1 MNRPVL
7 FSALFALS
15 CGFAIAQQPAGRS
28 TMPQVLRNGAIV
40 PNVSCAESPGQSYVL
55 YLPSNYTAGKNWPIV
70 YAFDPDAR
78 GIVPV
83 ELMKDAAE
91 HYGYI
96 VAGSNDARNGPWKP
110 LVEAAQAV
118 FHDTHSRLAIDDHR
132 IYFAGLS
139 GTARFA
145 ASLAQQCKCAA
156 GVLLSG
162 AGFAPQSPPT
172 PGADFSVFATVGIDD
187 FNYGELVALDE
198 KLTNLHYAHA
208 LRRFDG
214 PHDWAP
220 ANVMNEAF
228 AWFHLIAMRDGRE
241 SVDAGFVKEQAD
253 QAEKRAQALDA
264 VGDVYGSWEEYRQM
278 ADAFQGLSDVSAK
291 FRQRAAE
298 LQTITAVRDG
308 AKHEKQAIEEQS
320 RMSDD
325 ILSGLAALPEN
336 SPDAYNEVQGKV
348 VNLCGRADHEKN
360 PQQLAVMRRALG
372 AVYIQAMEDAQAL
385 YDQKDVSH
393 ALAYYELAADA
404 EPDSVPALK
413 GIAITRAA
421 AGDRKGTLEALRK
434 ATAESKDPAAFAAWL
449 KQEPAFAKWRDT
461 PEFRAL
467 TAPQ

>member
-1 MNRPVL
+1 MSR
-7 FSALFALS
+7 FALFCALLMLC
-15 CGFAIAQQPAGRS
+15 CGYAIAQQDARS
-28 TMPQVLRNGAIV
+28 MVKPEILQSGIVIPDLRCGEQ
-40 PNVSCAESPGQSYVL
+40 SDQSYAL
-55 YLPSNYTAGKNWPIV
+55 YLPSNYTGEKNWPIV

-96 VAGSNDARNGPWKP
+96 LAGSNDARNGPWKP

-132 IYFAGLS
+132 VYFAGLS

-172 PGADFSVFATVGIDD
+172 PGGDFSVFATVGIDD

-214 PHDWAP
+214 PHDWPP
-220 ANVMNEAF
+220 ANVMDEAF
-228 AWFHLIAMRDGRE
+228 AWFRLIAMRDGRE
-241 SVDAGFVKEQAD
+241 SVDPAFIKEQVD

-264 VGDVYGSWEEYRQM
+264 AGDAYGSWEEYRQM
-278 ADAFQGLSDVSAK
+278 ADTFQGLSDVSAK

-308 AKHEKQAIEEQS
+308 AKREKQAIEEQS
-320 RMSDD
+320 WLSED
-325 ILSGLAALPEN
+325 ILSGLAALREDP
-336 SPDAYNEVQGKV
+336 PDAYNQVQGKI
-348 VNLCGRADHEKN
+348 VNLRARADHEKN
-360 PQQLAVMRRALG
+360 PQQLTVMRRALG
-372 AVYIQAMEDAQAL
+372 AVYIQALEDAQAL

-413 GIAITRAA
+413 GIATTRAV
-421 AGDRKGTLEALRK
+421 AGDHKGTLEALRK
-434 ATAESKDPAAFAAWL
+434 AKIESKDAAAFAAWL
-449 KQEPAFAKWRDT
+449 KKEPAFAKWRDT

-467 TAPQ
+467 VAPQ